1 MDHPPVEGKYHPA
14 DFNRGASDFKQ
25 IIYNEDEPNNPLDLK
40 LSTNYLIR
48 YRVIG
53 ELREDYIGTYIGTK
67 HSSYF
72 FHMLYIRDAR
82 SDDTDPYKE
91 WKPFPGTFPSNSV
104 PNHITDSI
112 ISSASIS
119 GEVKY
124 KNIVKIH
131 FNYLRPYRII
141 DDEREELDINR
152 YVTIYSLGS
161 YGQQISSKIGPNMI
175 PELVATIDRLYDT
188 VTYSPQQNKF
198 ETSKGLPNRTRVRK
212 GLPSGT
218 IAHIKG
224 FLGDFSAGK
233 KRRTNKRR
241 TNKKKKRTNK
251 RKHNKNRTNKKLI

>member
-1 MDHPPVEGKYHPA
+1 MDHPPVEGKYHPT

-25 IIYNEDEPNNPLDLK
+25 IVYNEDEPNNPLNLK
-40 LSTNYLIR
+40 LFTNYLIR
-48 YRVIG
+48 YRVTG
-53 ELREDYIGTYIGTK
+53 ELREDYIGTYIGIK

-72 FHMLYIRDAR
+72 FHILYIRDAR
-82 SDDTDPYKE
+82 GDNTDPYKE
-91 WKPFPGTFPSNSV
+91 WKSFPGTYPRNSV
-104 PNHITDSI
+104 PMHITDSI

-119 GEVKY
+119 GEIKY
-124 KNIVKIH
+124 KNIIGIH

-141 DDEREELDINR
+141 DNEREELDINR
-152 YVTIYSLGS
+152 HVTIYSLGS
-161 YGQQISSKIGPNMI
+161 YGQQISPKISPNMI

-198 ETSKGLPNRTRVRK
+198 ETSKGLPNRTRTRR

-233 KRRTNKRR
+233 KR
-241 TNKKKKRTNK
+241 KKSKKRTNK
-251 RKHNKNRTNKKLI
+251 KRKTNKKKSNKKLI